1 MIPNDFINVVCQSI
15 IYKFPMGGDRVHYFL
30 GLSIADWSGVIAIGA
45 AVVTAIFFVA
55 KLRDSIDQ
63 LNTTIAQLNGTIGS
77 VRADVSRLDERVDEH
92 DRRLDRHHEQIK
104 NLYKQGEQKHEN

>member
-1 MIPNDFINVVCQSI
+1 MHQ
-15 IYKFPMGGDRVHYFL
+15 FL
-30 GLSIADWSGVIAIGA
+30 GLSIGDWSGVIAIGA

-63 LNTTIAQLNGTIGS
+63 LNTTISQLNGTIGS
-77 VRADVSRLDERVDEH
+77 VRADVNRLDERVDEH

-104 NLYKQGEQKHEN
+104 TLYKRGEKKPYED